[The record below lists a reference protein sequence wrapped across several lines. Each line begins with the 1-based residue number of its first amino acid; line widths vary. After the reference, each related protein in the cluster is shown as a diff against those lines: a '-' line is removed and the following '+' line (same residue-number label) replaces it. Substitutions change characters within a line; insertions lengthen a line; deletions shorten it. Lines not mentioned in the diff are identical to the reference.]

1 MCFGVL
7 DWVSPLL
14 LTQYHLRSLEIL
26 RGSGLKNQNS
36 KGKCKAKLEFQS
48 GGRQGFK
55 PKKPFRRA
63 STDVVWN
70 NVMCLFIGDL
80 YKFDLHP
87 AVDGLQFECS
97 SNHCKTVM
105 SDSSI
110 SS

>member
-26 RGSGLKNQNS
+26 RGSGLKSQNS

-55 PKKPFRRA
+55 P
-63 STDVVWN
+63 
-70 NVMCLFIGDL
+70 
-80 YKFDLHP
+80 
-87 AVDGLQFECS
+87 E
-97 SNHCKTVM
+97 KTLLEGQVRM
-105 SDSSI
+105 LSGTT
-110 SS
+110 